1 MVKSETIEV
10 SFRNNYFITDTLF
23 TTALEKLYQR
33 PEYENT
39 VSYSSMI
46 DDCFV
51 FQLKSENRTI
61 TVMRHG
67 ENQMDTKIKGDKYLV
82 LKFVR
87 DMLSEMFIILTQ
99 TTIGTLFGKEAVDT
113 KQIDE
118 FKNTIIRELDNMLLS
133 TEKKSEALKK

>member
-1 MVKSETIEV
+1 MVNSEIIEV

-51 FQLKSENRTI
+51 FQLKSGERTI

-67 ENQMDTKIKGDKYLV
+67 ENQMDTKIKGDKDLV
-82 LKFVR
+82 QKFVR
-87 DMLSEMFIILTQ
+87 DMLTEMFIILTR
-99 TTIGTLFGKEAVDT
+99 TTLDTLFGKEAIDS
-113 KQIDE
+113 KQIE
-118 FKNTIIRELDNMLLS
+118 VFKNTITESLGEILQS
-133 TEKKSEALKK
+133 TQQKTEALRE

>member
-1 MVKSETIEV
+1 MANSETIEV

-23 TTALEKLYQR
+23 TTALERLYQR

-51 FQLKSENRTI
+51 FQLKSGDRTI

-67 ENQMDTKIKGDKYLV
+67 ENQMDTKIKGDKDLV
-82 LKFVR
+82 RKFVR
-87 DMLSEMFIILTQ
+87 DMLTEMFIILTQ
-99 TTIGTLFGKEAVDT
+99 TTIGTLFGEESVDSQ
-113 KQIDE
+113 QIKE
-118 FKNTIIRELDNMLLS
+118 FKNTITKNLDEILQS
-133 TEKKSEALKK
+133 TQEKSEALSE

>member
-1 MVKSETIEV
+1 MVNSEIIEV

-51 FQLKSENRTI
+51 FQLKSGERTI

-67 ENQMDTKIKGDKYLV
+67 ENQMDTKIKGDKDLV
-82 LKFVR
+82 QKFVR
-87 DMLSEMFIILTQ
+87 DMLTEMFIILAR
-99 TTIGTLFGKEAVDT
+99 TTLDTLFGKEAIDS
-113 KQIDE
+113 KQIE
-118 FKNTIIRELDNMLLS
+118 VFKNTITESLGEILQS
-133 TEKKSEALKK
+133 TQQKNEALRE